1 MTMEFLTTLSKQ
13 VLYFYNTKILSRWTV
28 LIMDIIA
35 CIGIF
40 LITVSSITTFYYN
53 NLNQL
58 NFRVDLGLLQVF
70 ISYFV
75 GFLLIGSYRG
85 MLRYTSLK
93 DLNRLFFSSF
103 IGFIILSLIS
113 ITSRKYLSI
122 RLVPFDVGVVHFLL
136 TILLLYGIRLFTKTV
151 YDTISMQD
159 SGKKNVLIYGAGEFG
174 IQIYRSFQFNKIK
187 HVNVKNFTD
196 EDDRKWDNKID
207 GHRILNPEKALS
219 KPYILKNKISTIVI
233 AKHNLTAIRKEEL
246 LKIAASTD
254 IELKIAPKINN
265 WLKNN
270 LTFNQLKPIQIEDLL
285 NRDEII
291 TNNQMIASIIN
302 GKTVLITGAAG
313 SIGQEITRQCIT
325 HGVKK
330 LVLVDQSEN
339 GLYDLSIELKFLI
352 NNQMEIAIE
361 VASVRDKNRIRQ
373 IFQKHKPVI
382 VFHAAAYK
390 HVPIV
395 EKTPYEGINV
405 NIFGTKIVADSALE
419 FDVERFVMISTDKA
433 VNPTNVMGATK
444 RVAELYTQSLNDF
457 NKTIFIS
464 TRFGNVLNS
473 NGSVLPLFKKQIK
486 NGGPITVTHKDITRY
501 FMTIPEACNLVLLA
515 ATIGEAKQ
523 VLVFDM
529 GKPVNIY
536 NMAEEL
542 IRLSGFEPHIDIKI
556 ELIGLRPGE
565 KLYEE
570 LLTSEEATLSKIHEK
585 IMVAKADGISYEIMQ
600 EYLTKL
606 HSEIKFNDDT
616 MIVSTLKKIVPEFIS
631 ENSEFEIIDKIS
643 SKAI

>member
-1 MTMEFLTTLSKQ
+1 MEFLTTLSKQ

-28 LIMDIIA
+28 LVVDVII
-35 CIGIF
+35 CIGVF
-40 LITVSSITTFYYN
+40 LITLSTINTLYYN

-58 NFRVDLGLLQVF
+58 NFQVDLGLLQVF
-70 ISYFV
+70 ISYFI
-75 GFLLIGSYRG
+75 GFLVIGSYRG

-103 IGFIILSLIS
+103 IGFVILSLIS
-113 ITSRKYLSI
+113 ITSNQYLSI
-122 RLVPFDVGVVHFLL
+122 RLVPIDIGAIHFLL
-136 TILLLYGIRLFTKTV
+136 TIILLCGIRLFTKTV

-207 GHRILNPEKALS
+207 GHRILNPDTAFS

-233 AKHNLTAIRKEEL
+233 AKNDLTAIRKEEL
-246 LKIAASTD
+246 LKIASSTD
-254 IELKIAPKINN
+254 IELKIAPRINN
-265 WLKNN
+265 WFENK

-285 NRDEII
+285 NRDEI
-291 TNNQMIASIIN
+291 TTDDHLIASIII
-302 GKTVLITGAAG
+302 GKTILITGAAG
-313 SIGQEITRQCIT
+313 SIGQEITRQCLT

-339 GLYDLSIELKFLI
+339 GLHDFSIELKFLI
-352 NNQMEIAIE
+352 NNHAEIAIE
-361 VASVRDKNRIRQ
+361 VASIRDKNRMRQ
-373 IFQKHKPVI
+373 IFQNHKPAI

-395 EKTPYEGINV
+395 EKTPCEGIKV

-419 FDVERFVMISTDKA
+419 FGVERFIMISTDKA

-444 RVAELYTQSLNDF
+444 RVAELYTQSLNEF

-473 NGSVLPLFKKQIK
+473 NGSVLPLFKKQIE

-501 FMTIPEACNLVLLA
+501 FMTIPEASGLVLLA
-515 ATIGEAKQ
+515 ATIGKAKQ

-529 GKPVNIY
+529 GKPVKIY
-536 NMAEEL
+536 SMAEEL

-570 LLTSEEATLSKIHEK
+570 LLTSEETTLSKIHEK
-585 IMVAKADGISYEIMQ
+585 IMVAKADGISYELMHK
-600 EYLTKL
+600 YLTKL
-606 HSEIKFNDDT
+606 NSEIKFNDDRI
-616 MIVSTLKKIVPEFIS
+616 IVSTLKKIVPEFIS
-631 ENSEFEIIDKIS
+631 ENSEFKIIDEIS

>member
-1 MTMEFLTTLSKQ
+1 MEFLTTLSKQ

-28 LIMDIIA
+28 LIMDVII
-35 CIGIF
+35 CIGGF
-40 LITVSSITTFYYN
+40 LITLSTINTLYYN

-58 NFRVDLGLLQVF
+58 NFQVDLGLLQVF
-70 ISYFV
+70 ISYFI
-75 GFLLIGSYRG
+75 GFLVIGSYRG

-103 IGFIILSLIS
+103 IGFVILSLIS
-113 ITSRKYLSI
+113 ITSNQYLSI
-122 RLVPFDVGVVHFLL
+122 RLVPIDIGAIHFLL

-207 GHRILNPEKALS
+207 GHRILNPDTAFS

-233 AKHNLTAIRKEEL
+233 AKHDLTTIRKEEL

-254 IELKIAPKINN
+254 IELKIAPRINN
-265 WLKNN
+265 WFENK

-285 NRDEII
+285 NRDEITS
-291 TNNQMIASIIN
+291 TNNHLIASIIN
-302 GKTVLITGAAG
+302 GKTILITGAAG
-313 SIGQEITRQCIT
+313 SIGQEITRQCLT
-325 HGVKK
+325 QGGKK

-339 GLYDLSIELKFLI
+339 GLHDLSIELKFLI
-352 NNQMEIAIE
+352 NNQAEIAIE
-361 VASVRDKNRIRQ
+361 VASIRDKNRMRQ
-373 IFQKHKPVI
+373 IFQKHKPAI
-382 VFHAAAYK
+382 VFHAAAHK

-395 EKTPYEGINV
+395 EKNPYEGINV

-419 FDVERFVMISTDKA
+419 FGVERFVMISTDKA

-457 NKTIFIS
+457 KKTIFIS

-473 NGSVLPLFKKQIK
+473 NGSVLPLFKKQIE

-515 ATIGEAKQ
+515 ATIGDAKQ

-529 GKPVNIY
+529 GKPVKIY

-585 IMVAKADGISYEIMQ
+585 IMVAKADGISYEIMHN
-600 EYLTKL
+600 YLTKL